1 MRTATRPVGPA
12 ATSLPERKVR
22 HASNLWRD
30 AARRFSKNKL
40 AVAAFI
46 VMVLLILIAIFA
58 DVIAPA
64 PYDYSNLA
72 DANQF
77 PNVKHWLGTDT
88 VGRDFLS
95 RLIYGVRISLI
106 VGLSVQAIALVI
118 GVPLGTIAGMVGGW
132 ADYVI
137 MRGVEVLTAIP
148 IWLVAL
154 FLISALR
161 SSNIELGS
169 GLPDVILAI
178 GLISW
183 VDICRLT
190 RAQLLSLREKEF
202 VMASHSIGA
211 SGFHVAKYH
220 LLPNALSPI
229 IVAVTLGV
237 PAAIFT
243 EAGLSFL
250 GFGINDPVPSLGKM
264 VADFKLIPS
273 IYWHLGLF
281 PTLLIAIIMLSFS
294 FVGDGLRDA
303 LDPGL
308 TSNSVWYRVVL

>member
-1 MRTATRPVGPA
+1 MRTSTRPVGPA

-22 HASNLWRD
+22 HASNMWRD

-40 AVAAFI
+40 AVAALV

-77 PNVKHWLGTDT
+77 PNAKHLLGTDT

-202 VMASHSIGA
+202 VMASHAIGA

-264 VADFKLIPS
+264 VADSSSYLRV
-273 IYWHLGLF
+273 YWHLGLF

-303 LDPGL
+303 LDPWL
-308 TSNSVWYRVVL
+308 NK